1 MLINWRKTLPYWIFK
16 VWTKDDWPVIGVPST
31 DLVPAPTLLTS
42 NHTNRLDTVF
52 PPVNKTTEDSKIK
65 PTYKGLSK
73 TLKTFIKFR
82 NDFCWMMELLTAENL
97 SPNID
102 EL

>member
-1 MLINWRKTLPYWIFK
+1 MTFK
-16 VWTKDDWPVIGVPST
+16 VWTEDDWPVIGVPSN
-31 DLVPAPTLLTS
+31 DLVATPTLLTS
-42 NHTNRLDTVF
+42 NHTNKLDTLF
-52 PPVNKTTEDSKIK
+52 PPVNKTSEIK
-65 PTYKGLSK
+65 PSYKGLSK

-82 NDFCWMMELLTAENL
+82 NDFCWMMELLTSKNL

>member
-1 MLINWRKTLPYWIFK
+1 MTFK
-16 VWTKDDWPVIGVPST
+16 VWTEDDWPVIGVPSNG
-31 DLVPAPTLLTS
+31 LVAAPTLQTS
-42 NHTNRLDTVF
+42 NHTYKLDTLF
-52 PPVNKTTEDSKIK
+52 RPVNKTSEIK

-82 NDFCWMMELLTAENL
+82 NDFCWMMELLTSKNL

>member
-1 MLINWRKTLPYWIFK
+1 MTFK
-16 VWTKDDWPVIGVPST
+16 VWTEDDWPVIGVPSN
-31 DLVPAPTLLTS
+31 DLVAAPTLLTS
-42 NHTNRLDTVF
+42 NHTNKLDTLF
-52 PPVNKTTEDSKIK
+52 PSVNKTSEIK

-82 NDFCWMMELLTAENL
+82 NDFCWMMELLTSKNL